1 MKQNFTIR
9 PDILSALP
17 AFVRVARLGS
27 FRLAADQLGVSPSAV
42 SQTLRGLEARLGV
55 RLLNRTTRRV
65 GLTEVGEQLL
75 QQIEPAI
82 DTLNTALE
90 ETESGRDRPSGLLR
104 INLPRAAWSL
114 FAPRLP
120 QFLARYPD
128 INLELFAD
136 DGLSDMIAGGFDAGI
151 RLGECLGKDMIALP
165 ITPPLKMAVV
175 GSPDYFRHHPMPQ
188 APEDLARHT
197 CVHFRYASSGKL
209 VEWEFQRAGH
219 VFQVEVASR
228 LIVNDGATARDAA
241 LRGLGL
247 AQLFEFGFANDEAEG
262 RLVRVLEAYYQ
273 PFPGFYIYY
282 STRRQLPPKLRVF
295 VDFLREPMLS

>member
-9 PDILSALP
+9 PETLSALP

-42 SQTLRGLEARLGV
+42 SQTLRGLESRLGV

-65 GLTEVGEQLL
+65 GLTEAGERLL
-75 QQIEPAI
+75 RQVEPAI
-82 DTLNTALE
+82 DTLNAALE

-104 INLPRAAWSL
+104 INAPRAAWQL

-120 QFLARYPD
+120 QFLACYPD
-128 INLELFAD
+128 VQVELFAD

-151 RLGECLGKDMIALP
+151 RLGECLGKDMVALP
-165 ITPPLKMAVV
+165 ITPPLRMVVV
-175 GSPDYFRHHPMPQ
+175 GSPDYFRRHPIPQ
-188 APEDLARHT
+188 TPEDLAQHT
-197 CVHFRYASSGKL
+197 CVHFRYSGSGKL
-209 VEWEFQRAGH
+209 VEWEFRREGH
-219 VFQVEVASR
+219 VFEVAVGSR
-228 LIVNDGATARDAA
+228 LIINDGATARDAA
-241 LRGLGL
+241 LRGMGL
-247 AQLFEFGFANDEAEG
+247 VQLFEFATGEDEAAG
-262 RLVRVLEAYYQ
+262 RLVRVLEPYYQ

-282 STRRQLPPKLRVF
+282 STHRQLPPKLRAF